1 MNELEVSWIEESQRS
16 MHGWDFSHLTGRW
29 QVAELPWDY
38 PTLVKNRMKA
48 DDQWLDIDTGGGE
61 LMRQFNHS
69 AELTTVT
76 EGWAPNIDLLRQTMV
91 PAGVQLYPDPTEQL
105 VGVPAAS
112 FDLVTNSH
120 GAMPI
125 ERMAT
130 VLKSG
135 GYLVT
140 EQVGAT
146 NNFDLSRFFNEHYQ
160 PAYPDNQLLSVVTQ
174 LQAAGFEILKADSA
188 YVKME
193 FMDIGAIVYY
203 ATVIPWEFPN
213 FDVQTMLPKLRQL
226 QRLLD
231 VTGKIT
237 TFEDRFMV
245 VARKR

>member
-1 MNELEVSWIEESQRS
+1 MNELEMSWIAESQRS

-29 QVAELPWDY
+29 QVASLPWDY
-38 PTLVKNRMKA
+38 PTLVRAQMEA

-61 LMRQFNHS
+61 LMQQFHHP
-69 AELTTVT
+69 AKLTAVT
-76 EGWAPNIDLLRQTMV
+76 EGWKPNVDLLQRTVV
-91 PAGVQLYPDPTEQL
+91 PEGVQLYPDPTEQL

-120 GAMPI
+120 GAMPV
-125 ERMAT
+125 ERIGE

-135 GYLVT
+135 GCLVT

-146 NNFDLSRFFNEHYQ
+146 NNFNLSRFFNDQYQ
-160 PAYPDNQLLSVVTQ
+160 PAYPDNQLLSIVTQ
-174 LQAAGFEILKADSA
+174 LQDTGFEILKADLA

-193 FMDIGAIVYY
+193 FMDVGAIVYY

-213 FDVQTMLPKLRQL
+213 FDVQVMLPKLRQL

-231 VTGKIT
+231 VTEKIT